1 MFKLLVNACLRIDTI
16 SLGLC
21 IVLKVRLIVMR
32 EIRKMMRE
40 IVKMRDKR
48 KLSDVDMIKRE
59 RLEE

>member
-1 MFKLLVNACLRIDTI
+1 MRIDTI

-32 EIRKMMRE
+32 EIRKMIRE

-48 KLSDVDMIKRE
+48 KLSYVGIIKRE
-59 RLEE
+59 RLKE

>member
-1 MFKLLVNACLRIDTI
+1 MFKLLVNACLRVDTI

-21 IVLKVRLIVMR
+21 IVLKVRLIVIR

-40 IVKMRDKR
+40 RLKMIDERN
-48 KLSDVDMIKRE
+48 LSDVGIIKRE